1 MGLLNKKE
9 KYTDTQKVY
18 KPVLK
23 EVYNE
28 CIQINYSGSV

>member
-1 MGLLNKKE
+1 MCIIWELNQIYRLNKKE

-28 CIQINYSGSV
+28 